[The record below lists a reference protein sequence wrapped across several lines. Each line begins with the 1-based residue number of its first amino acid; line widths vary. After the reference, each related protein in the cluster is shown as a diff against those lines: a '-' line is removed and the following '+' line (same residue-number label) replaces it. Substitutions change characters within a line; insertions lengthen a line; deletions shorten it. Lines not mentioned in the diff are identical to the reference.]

1 MEFSSLVEFSKE
13 FKNLSKKYCTLKNDL
28 DLLKSVLEK
37 HPRGFEPR
45 IIRIS
50 GLGIVTEIYKV
61 KHFHCKAMK
70 NKGSR
75 SGIRIVYAYFSEQDK
90 IEFIEI
96 YYKVKDDTDCDRNR
110 ILKYYR

>member
-1 MEFSSLVEFSKE
+1 
-13 FKNLSKKYCTLKNDL
+13 
-28 DLLKSVLEK
+28 
-37 HPRGFEPR
+37 
-45 IIRIS
+45 
-50 GLGIVTEIYKV
+50 
-61 KHFHCKAMK
+61 MK

-75 SGIRIVYAYFSEQDK
+75 SGIRIVYAYFPEQDK